1 MRLAPVVLATILS
14 VGSSSLARE
23 VVTITGRA
31 FVVDGDTVEIHG
43 KRIRLFDVDAVE
55 SGQRCQKDGKPWLC
69 GKDSAFA
76 LADKIRD
83 RPITC
88 SGDEFDRYRRLIAH
102 CSLNGEDLGGW
113 MVENGWAVAFRR
125 YSELYVEREAR
136 A

>member
-43 KRIRLFDVDAVE
+43 KRIRLFGVDAVE

-76 LADKIRD
+76 LADKIGN

-88 SGDEFDRYRRLIAH
+88 SGAEFDRYRRLVAR
-102 CSLNGEDLGGW
+102 CALNGEDLGSW
-113 MVENGWAVAFRR
+113 MV
-125 YSELYVEREAR
+125 
-136 A
+136 